1 MEGCG
6 PLWRIEGTVL
16 EDTALYIYSI
26 LVTYSHILLSKKV
39 SEITKDTKDTSLI
52 YIHFYHIFD
61 TFQQYLPQLCISL
74 SH

>member
-1 MEGCG
+1 MEDRRFSIGRYSLF
-6 PLWRIEGTVL
+6 P
-16 EDTALYIYSI
+16 YIYSI
-26 LVTYSHILLSKKV
+26 LVTHSHILLSKKV